1 MRQPEVKNSA
11 DKHLTFER
19 NSSSNK
25 RQYLPN
31 LCRCWYFLKKVNV
44 ELSLRTFLLEISPKA
59 GVFFIVFIDLNL
71 VIIVL
76 SLFCC
81 RKEVWPA
88 TYCACAGSRLD
99 FKLTPAKMGIF
110 LTFFLFSFFRFS
122 LLWWKALESYCLK
135 IGNNERVTWKSNQT
149 FKKREK
155 WIQKSL
161 SKLETFNNESLFT
174 VTNTARNILSR
185 FPIWPTTKGNDNN
198 KATCS

>member
-1 MRQPEVKNSA
+1 MNKPSQPVQHLQELREDYMPNIKIDLGQLKNLAFNLRSGSRRTIFNIFLEFLQPLNKNIKSRFMRQPEVKNSA

-81 RKEVWPA
+81 RKEV
-88 TYCACAGSRLD
+88 
-99 FKLTPAKMGIF
+99 
-110 LTFFLFSFFRFS
+110 
-122 LLWWKALESYCLK
+122 
-135 IGNNERVTWKSNQT
+135 
-149 FKKREK
+149 
-155 WIQKSL
+155 
-161 SKLETFNNESLFT
+161 
-174 VTNTARNILSR
+174 
-185 FPIWPTTKGNDNN
+185 
-198 KATCS
+198 